1 MLQGKLAKSVDDLR
15 DAHQLLDIALDSLK
29 KPNHNTITLVRV
41 LLKLYCE
48 ETSQH
53 LNSIDQTI
61 EQLNNNPSKGDA
73 VTEGRRQELEG
84 RRQELEGRR

>member
-1 MLQGKLAKSVDDLR
+1 MLLEKLAKSVDDLQ
-15 DAHQLLDIALDSLK
+15 DAYQLLDIALDSLK

-48 ETSQH
+48 QTSQH
-53 LNSIDQTI
+53 LSSIDQTI

-73 VTEGRRQELEG
+73 VTR
-84 RRQELEGRR
+84 